1 MATTFVTSVITIVTP
16 FLAQAGYGWIFASRI
31 VMGFCHGVTF
41 PLLQGC
47 WSVWAPPMETSNL
60 IAIYTAGN
68 SVGTCLIFPLGG
80 LLAGSSLGWQSI
92 FYFTGGSGIL
102 WCICWAFLVYD
113 SPSQHPRISQEEK
126 VTPFLAQAGYGWI
139 FASRI
144 VMGFCHGV
152 TFPLLQGC
160 WSVWA
165 PPMETSN
172 LIAIYTAGNSV
183 GTCLIFP
190 LGGLLAGSSLGW
202 QSIFYF
208 TGGSGILWC
217 ICWAFL
223 VYDSPSQHP
232 RISQE
237 EKVYIESSIQAQQ
250 QHTKSSLGNEKEET
264 KAIPWKAMLT
274 SKVVWSVAIAH
285 LASNW
290 GVYQMNSLLPTYL
303 NDVLQ

>member
-1 MATTFVTSVITIVTP
+1 MTLIPTPLLTFVPLTVMTLPMTMTHMRRAERRRASLIGTKLNRVIYWAVITMDTSALKFLVLGYLPNMVKFLTFKICSITLFFVNTGFKIILLATTFVTSIITIVTP

-113 SPSQHPRISQEEK
+113 SPSQHPRISPEEK
-126 VTPFLAQAGYGWI
+126 
-139 FASRI
+139 
-144 VMGFCHGV
+144 M
-152 TFPLLQGC
+152 
-160 WSVWA
+160 
-165 PPMETSN
+165 
-172 LIAIYTAGNSV
+172 
-183 GTCLIFP
+183 
-190 LGGLLAGSSLGW
+190 
-202 QSIFYF
+202 
-208 TGGSGILWC
+208 
-217 ICWAFL
+217 
-223 VYDSPSQHP
+223 
-232 RISQE
+232 
-237 EKVYIESSIQAQQ
+237 YIESSIEVQQ
-250 QHTKSSLGNEKEET
+250 QHAKSSLGNEELDN
-264 KAIPWKAMLT
+264 KAVPWKAMLT